1 MGNSQSRDGVTA
13 HRAITQGPRMGT
25 GHHAVYRTAKT
36 SVHWGYAQCW
46 SQGTDRKHFAPN
58 ISAFSAEVSF
68 CTALEDLT

>member
-1 MGNSQSRDGVTA
+1 
-13 HRAITQGPRMGT
+13 MGT

-46 SQGTDRKHFAPN
+46 SQGTDCKHFAPN